1 MHVYTHKLSTRSLQ
15 KPSNLLYPL
24 VYSLFLGPVMT
35 YIRTLKVEAV
45 DTTGAGDALIGALA
59 FYMSCYPQLS
69 FAEMV
74 SRAVNIA
81 AVTVTVRGVQSS
93 YPARGELEDWLF
105 DSNAKTSE
113 QLGLEVLSDGNLRS
127 GSIFV
132 SLGETFR
139 REGRNEK

>member
-1 MHVYTHKLSTRSLQ
+1 
-15 KPSNLLYPL
+15 
-24 VYSLFLGPVMT
+24 
-35 YIRTLKVEAV
+35 LKVEAV